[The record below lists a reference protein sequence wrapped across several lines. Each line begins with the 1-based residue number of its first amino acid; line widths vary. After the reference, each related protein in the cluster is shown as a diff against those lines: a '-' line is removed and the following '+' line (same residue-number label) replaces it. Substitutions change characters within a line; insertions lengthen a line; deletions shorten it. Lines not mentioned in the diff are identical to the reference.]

1 MYKNVFQPFLI
12 LFITHLKMCKRG
24 VIQGVCDTHTFGMC
38 VTHTFIYYFSTQH
51 LIIRYVYKT
60 YIVKCDMSR
69 KYQGLSL
76 EKELIEEAK
85 KYAEEEGFSTVTNF
99 IRFLIKTY
107 PYTRRLRELFESG
120 KMEVS

>member
-1 MYKNVFQPFLI
+1 M
-12 LFITHLKMCKRG
+12 G
-24 VIQGVCDTHTFGMC
+24 
-38 VTHTFIYYFSTQH
+38 
-51 LIIRYVYKT
+51 
-60 YIVKCDMSR
+60 R

-85 KYAEEEGFSTVTNF
+85 KYAEEEGFSTVTDF